1 MVKALVT
8 GGTGFLGSHIART
21 LVEAGHATR
30 ILRRPTSRLDLL
42 DGLAVEHA
50 IGDVVDPPSLEQA
63 MQGCEWVF
71 HVAAVADYWRANR
84 IKLYIVNVNGTVNVL
99 KAAQRAGVRRVIFTS
114 SGAAVGIRYDGR
126 PADESV
132 LFNLPSRL
140 FPYGHSKSLAEQEVQ
155 RAVAGGQD
163 VVILNPSVILG
174 PGDLNLIS
182 GSSIVEMARGNVL
195 IYPAGGVTV
204 IDVRDVAAA
213 HLAAAERGRAGERY
227 LLGTLDISHRALM
240 KLIARVVG
248 VPAPVIPVPAAI
260 TPALALLTGLL
271 RRVGVPLPI
280 DDNQIRLSSR
290 NVFFDCHKACRELGE
305 PAIDLRQSLEDTYR
319 WYVDHGMIKRP
330 PR

>member
-21 LVEAGHATR
+21 LVEAGHTAR

-42 DGLAVEHA
+42 DKLSVEHA

-63 MQGCEWVF
+63 MQGCDWVF

-84 IKLYIVNVNGTVNVL
+84 IKLYIVNVNGTANVL

-114 SGAAVGIRYDGR
+114 SGAAVGLRYDGR

-132 LFNLPSRL
+132 LFNLPPRA
-140 FPYGHSKSLAEQEVQ
+140 FPYGHSKFLAEQEVQ
-155 RAVAGGQD
+155 RAVADGQD
-163 VVILNPSVILG
+163 VVILNPSVVLG

-182 GSSIVEMARGNVL
+182 GSSVVEMARGNVFV
-195 IYPAGGVTV
+195 YPVGGVTV

-227 LLGTLDISHRALM
+227 LLGALDISHRALM

-248 VPAPVIPVPAAI
+248 VPAPAMPVPAAI
-260 TPALALLTGLL
+260 IPTLALLAGLL
-271 RRVGVPLPI
+271 RRVGLTLPI
-280 DDNQIRLSSR
+280 DANQIRLSSR
-290 NVFFDCHKACRELGE
+290 NVFFDCHKAWRELGQ

-319 WYVDHGMIKRP
+319 WYVDHGVIKRT
-330 PR
+330 